1 MTKKVYTQTDIPEFK
16 VVNTVTGEII
26 SGISTVR
33 CESIDEFI
41 MCFLSSIREVA
52 ALDGNSIRVLLYCW
66 KYSSFNYNLPEANV
80 IVNDKDFKSTIRKN
94 GLDMSDAVINN
105 CFMKLS
111 KAGMLIAKCRG
122 KYILNPK
129 YFFKGTLANRSK
141 LQVNIIYDG
150 EQNK

>member
-1 MTKKVYTQTDIPEFK
+1 MTKKIYTQTDVPEFK

-150 EQNK
+150 E

>member
-1 MTKKVYTQTDIPEFK
+1 MTKKIYTQTDIPEFK

-52 ALDGNSIRVLLYCW
+52 ALDGNSIRILLYCW

-80 IVNDKDFKSTIRKN
+80 IVNDKDFKNTIRKN

-111 KAGMLIAKCRG
+111 KAEILIAKCRG

-150 EQNK
+150 EQDK

>member
-1 MTKKVYTQTDIPEFK
+1 MTKKIYTQTDIPEFK

-52 ALDGNSIRVLLYCW
+52 ALDGNSIRILLYCW

-80 IVNDKDFKSTIRKN
+80 IVNDKDFKNTIRKN

-111 KAGMLIAKCRG
+111 KAEILIAKCRG

-150 EQNK
+150 E

>member
-1 MTKKVYTQTDIPEFK
+1 MTKKVYTQTDVPEFK

-33 CESIDEFI
+33 CESIDDFI

>member
-1 MTKKVYTQTDIPEFK
+1 MTKKVYTQTDVPEFK

-33 CESIDEFI
+33 CESIDDFI

-111 KAGMLIAKCRG
+111 KAGMLLAKCRG

-150 EQNK
+150 E

>member
-1 MTKKVYTQTDIPEFK
+1 MTKKVYTQTDVPEFK

-33 CESIDEFI
+33 CESIDDFI

-111 KAGMLIAKCRG
+111 KAGMLLAKCRG

>member
-1 MTKKVYTQTDIPEFK
+1 MTKKIYTQTDIPEFK

-52 ALDGNSIRVLLYCW
+52 ALDGNSIRILLYCW

-80 IVNDKDFKSTIRKN
+80 IVNDKDFKNTIRKN

-111 KAGMLIAKCRG
+111 KAEMLIAKCRG

-150 EQNK
+150 E